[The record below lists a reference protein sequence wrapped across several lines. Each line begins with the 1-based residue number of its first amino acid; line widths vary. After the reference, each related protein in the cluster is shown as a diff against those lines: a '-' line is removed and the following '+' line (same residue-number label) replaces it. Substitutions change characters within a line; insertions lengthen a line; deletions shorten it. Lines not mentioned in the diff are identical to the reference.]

1 MYTTRTPLEKMLIA
15 AENMQGTIQ
24 QVCANFELAME
35 QRQVAIQA
43 FESAESAYYAQE
55 EKLPFE
61 IGCNDKLLT
70 NARIAGQLQQA
81 WSALTQATNVRD
93 EAELSYQQM
102 EARFKAVLVAAELQS
117 SMLRAAALG

>member
-1 MYTTRTPLEKMLIA
+1 MYTQNPLTKLIAA

-24 QVCANFELAME
+24 ETCGNFELALE

-43 FESAESAYYAQE
+43 FDAAEAAYIAQE
-55 EKLPFE
+55 GELPFE
-61 IGCNDKLLT
+61 IACSDKLLI
-70 NARIAGQLQQA
+70 NARTGGQLQQA
-81 WSALTQATNVRD
+81 WSALTQATSVRD